1 MDVSPVTQPSLL
13 LRVRDPKDSAAWTRF
28 VDVYTPLVFNFCRKR
43 GLQAADA
50 ADVSQ
55 DVMRAVAGAIS
66 RFDYDREKGGFRDW
80 LFRVTRNKLTD
91 FTRRR
96 PRQPAGSG
104 ETAVHELLEA
114 QPSPEPEEDD
124 WERQWQQ
131 RVFEYACAQVKDEFE
146 ERTWRA
152 FWSSAVDNR
161 EVKDIAAELGMTAG
175 AVYVAKSR
183 VLARL
188 RRAVEEI
195 DERAVGQWE

>member
-13 LRVRDPKDSAAWTRF
+13 LRVRDPKDAQAWTRF

-55 DVMRAVAGAIS
+55 DVMRAVSGAIA
-66 RFDYDREKGGFRDW
+66 RFDYDREKGSFRDW

-96 PRQPAGSG
+96 PRQAAGSG
-104 ETAVHELLEA
+104 ETAVLDLLES
-114 QPSPEPEEDD
+114 QPAATPDEDA
-124 WERQWQQ
+124 WERQWKQ
-131 RVFEYACAQVKDEFE
+131 RVFEYACEQVKGEFE

-152 FWSSAVDNR
+152 FWASAVEDR
-161 EVKDIAAELGMTAG
+161 DVKAIAAELGMTAG

-183 VLARL
+183 VLSRI